1 MKGASAMAH
10 KRKRRRISLGTFVML
25 ALTLA
30 VCAGCLA
37 VLPKLQG
44 NTVLQVDASQLLND
58 LTLSGSL
65 PELSLSDIPIK
76 VTTAQPTAA
85 PATPIPTLQP
95 EVQQLMATP
104 TPSLQTGTLTLG
116 GGLYVETGVRRSAY
130 FSEADTYDFEETLAL
145 LAPEMQ
151 ADLTVVPLNNLIMP
165 GKKVSPLIAPEEALS
180 LLTTTGVDV
189 VPLGFSQAFDQGMEG
204 LESTLTALRQRGM
217 TAAGV
222 YTTATAA
229 NTPAILHAGGLKVSV
244 LHYVDELSSTG
255 SKKMKKEDVAFAVPC
270 IDAEIIVRD
279 MERARAAGAQV
290 VIVSLHWGAK
300 GKTAPT
306 KDQQALAQTLADNG
320 ADIIVGTGT
329 KALQPVVMLTGK
341 DSAGAPRQ
349 VLCAYNLGALL
360 SDDRDKTA
368 YIASAL
374 LHVKITCDA
383 SGKLTFDSLTYTPT
397 YAWRYKQGS
406 QYQYRV
412 VASDTAAPDAMS
424 DDQRKVMARALETV
438 QKVMEGSPV
447 TPRIP

>member
-1 MKGASAMAH
+1 MANQ
-10 KRKRRRISLGTFVML
+10 RNRRRISLGTFVML
-25 ALTLA
+25 ALTLV

-44 NTVLQVDASQLLND
+44 NTVLQVDASQVLND

-76 VTTAQPTAA
+76 VTTPQPTVP

-116 GGLYVETGVRRSAY
+116 GGLYVETGVRKSAY

-151 ADLTVVPLNNLIMP
+151 SDLSIVPLNNLIMP
-165 GKKVSPLIAPEEALS
+165 GKKVSELIAPEEALA

-204 LESTLTALRQRGM
+204 LNATLTALRQRGM
-217 TAAGV
+217 SAAGV
-222 YTTATAA
+222 YTTATEA

-255 SKKMKKEDVAFAVPC
+255 AKKIKKEDAAFAVPTIQAETIARD
-270 IDAEIIVRD
+270 ID
-279 MERARAAGAQV
+279 RARASGAQV

-306 KDQQALAQTLADNG
+306 KDQQALAQALADSD

-329 KALQPVVMLTGK
+329 KALQPIEMLTGK
-341 DSAGAPRQ
+341 DHAGQPKQ

-368 YIASAL
+368 YIGSAL

-383 SGKLTFDSLTYTPT
+383 SGHLTFDSMTYTPT

-424 DDQRKVMARALETV
+424 DDQRKVMERSLESV
-438 QKVMEGSPV
+438 RKVLEGSPV
-447 TPRIP
+447 TPRTP

>member
-1 MKGASAMAH
+1 MAN
-10 KRKRRRISLGTFVML
+10 KRNRRRISLGTFVML
-25 ALTLA
+25 ALTLV

-44 NTVLQVDASQLLND
+44 NTVLQVDASQVLND

-76 VTTAQPTAA
+76 VTTSQPTVP

-116 GGLYVETGVRRSAY
+116 GGLYVETGVRKSAY

-151 ADLTVVPLNNLIMP
+151 SDLSIVPLNNLIMP
-165 GKKVSPLIAPEEALS
+165 GKKVSELIAPEEALA

-204 LESTLTALRQRGM
+204 LNATLTALRQRGM
-217 TAAGV
+217 SAAGV
-222 YTTATAA
+222 YTTATEA

-255 SKKMKKEDVAFAVPC
+255 AKKIKKEDAAFAVPTIQAETIARD
-270 IDAEIIVRD
+270 ID
-279 MERARAAGAQV
+279 RARASGAQV

-306 KDQQALAQTLADNG
+306 RISRRWRKPWQTATQISSWAQEP
-320 ADIIVGTGT
+320 
-329 KALQPVVMLTGK
+329 K
-341 DSAGAPRQ
+341 
-349 VLCAYNLGALL
+349 
-360 SDDRDKTA
+360 
-368 YIASAL
+368 
-374 LHVKITCDA
+374 H
-383 SGKLTFDSLTYTPT
+383 F
-397 YAWRYKQGS
+397 S
-406 QYQYRV
+406 Q
-412 VASDTAAPDAMS
+412 S
-424 DDQRKVMARALETV
+424 KC
-438 QKVMEGSPV
+438 
-447 TPRIP
+447 